1 MRNQFQNQKQLMKCM
16 HDKFE
21 RALIFSSLGFYQ
33 IFFFFVLIMY
43 INAKNGICR
52 RIHFYL
58 EWIVFYF
65 I

>member
-33 IFFFFVLIMY
+33 MFFFLFLLCILMQRMEY
-43 INAKNGICR
+43 AEG
-52 RIHFYL
+52 FT
-58 EWIVFYF
+58 F